1 MRIVRTSVP
10 VNWEQ
15 IYAEYHV
22 ALIEVAA
29 RCVGCRTDREACD
42 LVHEVFADVLSDPP
56 SDEPDWPVFL
66 AELITAMG
74 MAEHDFPAAALDD
87 DRLDSEL
94 VEDAAA
100 IAVRRVAASQVRQRI
115 LRVMGYMTE
124 RQRQITRLRLFEG
137 LSVGE
142 IAAAMNTSSSNISQ
156 IVIRCLTKLQPVLTE
171 FDTFDQHDLERIRP
185 PRRALS

>member
-1 MRIVRTSVP
+1 M
-10 VNWEQ
+10 NWEQ
-15 IYAEYHV
+15 IYTEYHP
-22 ALIEVAA
+22 ALLEVAA
-29 RCVGCRTDREACD
+29 RCVGRRTDREASD

-56 SDEPDWPVFL
+56 ADVPDWLVFL
-66 AELITAMG
+66 ADQVTAMG
-74 MAEHDFPAAALDD
+74 GAECDLPATACLDD
-87 DRLDSEL
+87 GLDAAL
-94 VEDAAA
+94 VEDAAV
-100 IAVRRVAASQVRQRI
+100 IAVRRVAAAEVRQRI

-171 FDTFDQHDLERIRP
+171 FDTFDEHDLERVRP
-185 PRRALS
+185 PRRALN